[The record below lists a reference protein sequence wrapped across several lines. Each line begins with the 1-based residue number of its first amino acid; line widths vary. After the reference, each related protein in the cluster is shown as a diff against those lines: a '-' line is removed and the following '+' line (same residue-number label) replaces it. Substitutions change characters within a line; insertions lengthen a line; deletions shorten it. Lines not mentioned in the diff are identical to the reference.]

1 MVLRGPGVA
10 PLLVV
15 LLECRDSP
23 SLEAAAGAVLALL
36 CALPLH
42 QWLEAAAMG
51 LRAKPVRAKA
61 SSVLAVGGGFLG
73 DRVVAMVTALHQA
86 LARLLTTR
94 PCPPYYC
101 TDLAKSLA
109 TLLTAV
115 PYSCSSGPPRPQ
127 GEGCVSA
134 WEGVLATLAQ
144 HSLTLLH
151 HAQDT
156 LFNPTTDTGTT
167 HCLSTTGPRTSPT
180 ALTPV
185 VGVGVVP
192 VCVGSRHGAAQLLSL
207 CLSTTTTGLAVP
219 SLPLPPTAHPITS
232 FLLQPSSPSFVL
244 TVLRAARGLG
254 GLQPEALLLLAR
266 LARYHGG
273 LLLAP
278 PPQ

>member
-10 PLLVV
+10 PVLVV
-15 LLECRDSP
+15 LLECRDGP

-36 CALPLH
+36 AALPLH

-51 LRAKPVRAKA
+51 LRAKPVRGKA
-61 SSVLAVGGGFLG
+61 SVLAVGGGFLG

-86 LARLLTTR
+86 LAALLTTR

-144 HSLTLLH
+144 HSLSLLH
-151 HAQDT
+151 HAQAT
-156 LFNPTTDTGTT
+156 LFNANTDTGT
-167 HCLSTTGPRTSPT
+167 PTSP
-180 ALTPV
+180 
-185 VGVGVVP
+185 
-192 VCVGSRHGAAQLLSL
+192 
-207 CLSTTTTGLAVP
+207 
-219 SLPLPPTAHPITS
+219 PP
-232 FLLQPSSPSFVL
+232 
-244 TVLRAARGLG
+244 
-254 GLQPEALLLLAR
+254 
-266 LARYHGG
+266 
-273 LLLAP
+273 LAP
-278 PPQ
+278 SPHSQP